1 MATTS
6 AFNLSTMKH
15 MNRDIVFQLL
25 REHRQTTRTDL
36 VRLSGLSK
44 ATVSD
49 IIDTFLREG
58 FIREAGKHQPVR
70 GRSQVVLEFDP
81 MARLVLGAQLVGPT
95 CTVVLAD
102 LSAQP
107 RHRTTRPMQG
117 TDPESFIEAIC
128 AAVEELRPLAET
140 PILGLGVGTPTS
152 VDPTGRRVTLSV
164 PYGWRDVPLADMLE
178 ARLGLPTLIA
188 NRAKVAALG
197 EVWQGAH
204 AETDHLFYVYVGS
217 GIVAGMVVN
226 GALYFGSSGG
236 AGELGHTTVLP
247 DGILCGCG
255 NQGCLHTVT
264 SESAIV
270 RMARAKAREAERPG
284 FLVARTNGVLG
295 QITLALVLEAA
306 AAGDPIALETLAEAG
321 TYLGIALANVV
332 NLVNPRTVVIGGPI
346 ASIGEPFLEPVRRE
360 VRRRAL
366 GDALHNLELVPSVLG
381 DDAGAIGAAALVLEN
396 MEAIPGSLSINNG
409 SGANLSMRESA
420 LAP

>member
-1 MATTS
+1 MAAIN

-25 REHRQTTRTDL
+25 REHRRTTRTEL

-58 FIREAGKHQPVR
+58 FIREVGKHQPVR

-81 MARLVLGAQLVGPT
+81 MARLVFGAQLVGPT

-102 LSAQP
+102 LTAQP
-107 RHRTTRPMQG
+107 RHRTTRPMRG
-117 TDPESFIEAIC
+117 TNPGSFIEAIC
-128 AAVEELRPLAET
+128 EGVEELRPLAET

-164 PYGWRDVPLADMLE
+164 PYGWRDVPLAEMLE

-217 GIVAGMVVN
+217 GIVAGLVVN

-247 DGILCGCG
+247 DGMLCGCG
-255 NQGCLHTVT
+255 NQGCLHTVA

-270 RMARAKAREAERPG
+270 RMARAKLRAMGQQTLLAE
-284 FLVARTNGVLG
+284 RTNGVLG

-306 AAGDPIALETLAEAG
+306 AAGDPVALETLTEAA

-332 NLVNPRTVVIGGPI
+332 NLVNPRVVVIGGPI
-346 ASIGEPFLEPVRRE
+346 ASIGEAFLDPVRRE

-366 GDALHNLELVPSVLG
+366 GDALHNLEIVPSVLG

-396 MEAIPGSLSINNG
+396 LEAIPGSISVNG
-409 SGANLSMRESA
+409 SGPNLSIPESEA
-420 LAP
+420 AP

>member
-1 MATTS
+1 MAARN
-6 AFNLSTMKH
+6 AFNLATMKH

-25 REHRQTTRTDL
+25 REHRQTTRTEL

-44 ATVSD
+44 ATVSEIVD
-49 IIDTFLREG
+49 AFLREG
-58 FIREAGKHQPVR
+58 FIREVGKQQPAR

-81 MARLVLGAQLVGPT
+81 MARLVLGAQLVGST

-107 RHRTTRPMQG
+107 WQRATRAIRG
-117 TDPESFIEAIC
+117 TDPASFIEAIS
-128 AAVEELRPLAET
+128 AGVEELRPLADA

-152 VDPTGRRVTLSV
+152 VDPTGRKVTLSV
-164 PYGWRDVPLADMLE
+164 PYGWHDVPLADLLE

-204 AETDHLFYVYVGS
+204 AEADNLLYIYAGS
-217 GIVAGMVVN
+217 GIMAGMVIN
-226 GALYFGSSGG
+226 GALYFGSSGS

-247 DGILCGCG
+247 DGLVCGCG
-255 NQGCLHTVT
+255 NQGCLHTVA

-270 RMARAKAREAERPG
+270 RMARARVRKADAPT
-284 FLVARTNGVLG
+284 FLSKRTDGVLG
-295 QITLALVLEAA
+295 EITLPLVLEAA
-306 AAGDPIALETLAEAG
+306 AAGDPIALATITEAA

-332 NLVNPRTVVIGGPI
+332 NLVNPRIVVIGGPI
-346 ASIGEPFLEPVRRE
+346 ADIGDLFLDPIRRE

-366 GDALHNLELVPSVLG
+366 GDALQDLAIVPSVLG

-396 MEAIPGSLSINNG
+396 LEAIPGSIAVNGYSMSLS
-409 SGANLSMRESA
+409 AVMPA
-420 LAP
+420 VAP